1 MHNPEKQSAGPRPTA
16 ASDPDSVF
24 LQNLNR
30 RTGAFRRNVQ
40 LEELLAEM
48 QGLLEPAEQTLAA
61 RFTQPKHPVLLVV
74 GNPRSGTTLLMQML
88 AASGQFAYP
97 SNLLS
102 RFYYAPAL
110 GARIERLLTDP
121 AYDYKGEMGNMS
133 RDQNFSSALGKTS
146 GALSPS
152 EFFHFWRRFI
162 PNYDPQHLD
171 AAAEERIDK
180 AGMAADVAAIE
191 AVYGKPFA
199 MKAMVLQY
207 NIAALRSVFDR
218 VLIVYL
224 KRHPFYVMQSIVQA
238 REQFYGTRDM
248 WWSVKPAEYE
258 ELKKLDPLRQIAGQV
273 YYTTRALEGGMA
285 ALEPAS
291 ALTVDYDDLCRRPGD
306 VFGQIAE
313 KYARAGSALSAAYG
327 GPAGF
332 DPSSKIKLPAS
343 DVESLLVAYEEFSGE
358 RLSL

>member
-1 MHNPEKQSAGPRPTA
+1 MSHPDKQSASPPPNA
-16 ASDPDSVF
+16 ANDPDSVF
-24 LQNLNR
+24 LQNLDR

-48 QGLLEPAEQTLAA
+48 QSLLGTVESSLAEK
-61 RFTQPKHPVLLVV
+61 FSQPRQPVLLVV

-110 GARIERLLTDP
+110 GAKIERLLTDP
-121 AYDYKGEMGNMS
+121 AYDYKGEMGNIS

-171 AAAEERIDK
+171 AAAEQQIDK
-180 AGMAADVAAIE
+180 AGMAAEVAAVE
-191 AVYGKPFA
+191 AVYRKPFA

-207 NIAALRSVFDR
+207 NIAALRDIFDR
-218 VLIVYL
+218 VLIIYL

-238 REQFYGTRDM
+238 REQFYGRRDT

-258 ELKKLDPLRQIAGQV
+258 QLKDLDPLQQIAGQV
-273 YYTTRALEGGMA
+273 YYTTQSLEKGMA
-285 ALEPAS
+285 ALEPKC
-291 ALTVDYDDLCRRPGD
+291 ALTVDYDDLCRQPAT

-313 KYARAGSALSAAYG
+313 KYASAGSALPAAYA
-327 GPAGF
+327 GPSSF
-332 DPSSKIKLPAS
+332 DPSNKIKLSAAE
-343 DVESLLVAYEEFSGE
+343 VEQLLSAYREFSGE
-358 RLSL
+358 RLEL